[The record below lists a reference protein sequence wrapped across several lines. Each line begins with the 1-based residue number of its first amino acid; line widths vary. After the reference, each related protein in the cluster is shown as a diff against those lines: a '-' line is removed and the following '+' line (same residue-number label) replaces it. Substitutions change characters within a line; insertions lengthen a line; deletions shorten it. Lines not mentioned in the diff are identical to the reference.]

1 MFVLYLKSIYQGQM
15 YVHFTKKKN
24 MDFYAKYI
32 KQLFI
37 CLFVFC
43 FVAFKKNEFSHLFNM
58 FREIIAKKLKI

>member
-1 MFVLYLKSIYQGQM
+1 MFVLYLKSIYLGQM
-15 YVHFTKKKN
+15 YVHFTKKKT

-43 FVAFKKNEFSHLFNM
+43 FVAFKKKWIQSF
-58 FREIIAKKLKI
+58 I

>member
-1 MFVLYLKSIYQGQM
+1 
-15 YVHFTKKKN
+15 

-37 CLFVFC
+37 CLFDFC

-58 FREIIAKKLKI
+58 FREIISKKLKILMANIENSYFCGKISLKHV